1 MNNLYFN
8 EESFDIAK
16 VNAKNDEE
24 QSKIIDEFEKIYAE
38 KIKSIADKLISENK
52 RILMLSGPSSSGKT
66 TTSYRLADE
75 LKKYEK
81 TAITISLDNF
91 YKNKAD
97 AEVDENGEYDFE
109 SVNAIDVELVKEKL
123 AALVNEG
130 KTCLPVFD
138 FKAGVRKDNC
148 LETILPDNG
157 IIIVEGIHA
166 LNNVITNEL
175 PKEITIKI
183 YVSVHS
189 NFVLDGQVIISKR
202 NVRLLRR
209 MTRDYTYRGSSPENT
224 MNMWGNVCEGEDKYI
239 RPFAKFADVRIDSA
253 FPYDVGILKNEVKE
267 LLSMIKSDSVHY
279 SKAQKLLKGL
289 ESFESYNAILLPPTA
304 LLREFIGGS
313 TYKY

>member
-8 EESFDIAK
+8 EESFEIKK
-16 VNAKNDEE
+16 VNVKSDEE
-24 QSKIIDEFEKIYAE
+24 QSKIISEFEKRYE
-38 KIKSIADKLISENK
+38 KKIKNIADKLINENK

-66 TTSYRLADE
+66 TTSYRIADE
-75 LKKYEK
+75 LKKYGK

-97 AEVDENGEYDFE
+97 AALGENGEYDFE
-109 SVNAIDVELVKEKL
+109 SVNAIYADLVKEKL
-123 AALVNEG
+123 AALVYEG
-130 KTCLPVFD
+130 KTFLPIFD
-138 FKAGVRKDNC
+138 FKAGVRKDNFA
-148 LETILPDNG
+148 ETILPDNG
-157 IIIVEGIHA
+157 VIIVEGIHA
-166 LNNVITNEL
+166 LNNVVTAEL
-175 PKEITIKI
+175 PKEISVKI

-267 LLSMIKSDSVHY
+267 LLSMIKNDSGHY
-279 SKAQKLLKGL
+279 SKAQKLLKGI
-289 ESFESYNAILLPPTA
+289 ESFESYNSSLLPPTA